1 MVFYVY
7 SRQITA
13 FSPYFA
19 AFIRRRAPDNDN
31 SPTGPRD
38 DIVDVIY
45 NHQGRLA
52 DDRGLW
58 QQYAPIIRHE
68 ALRLQV
74 RLPAS
79 VELED
84 LIQAGMIGL
93 LAAIDSFDAAQGA
106 SFTTYARSRIRW
118 GMLDELRERD
128 WVPRSVRRNAREIA
142 AAIQRLEQRLGAS
155 ASEQQIAD
163 ELGVSL
169 TAYQTM
175 LHETNCSQL
184 FSLDELMA
192 QEAQG
197 TGPALPADTGQD
209 PFKLLMAGGLRKR
222 VKDEIGRLPEREQL
236 LLNLYYQQELNLKEI
251 GEVLGVGESRVS
263 QLHSLAIKRLRAR
276 LQENA

>member
-1 MVFYVY
+1 M
-7 SRQITA
+7 
-13 FSPYFA
+13 
-19 AFIRRRAPDNDN
+19 
-31 SPTGPRD
+31 
-38 DIVDVIY
+38 DVIY

-142 AAIQRLEQRLGAS
+142 AAIQRQGAS

-163 ELGVSL
+163 ELGVPLAS
-169 TAYQTM
+169 YQTM

-276 LQENA
+276 LQENP

>member
-1 MVFYVY
+1 ME
-7 SRQITA
+7 
-13 FSPYFA
+13 
-19 AFIRRRAPDNDN
+19 
-31 SPTGPRD
+31 
-38 DIVDVIY
+38 VIY

-93 LAAIDSFDAAQGA
+93 LAAIDSFDATQGA

-142 AAIQRLEQRLGAS
+142 VAIQRLEQRLGAS

-163 ELGVSL
+163 ELGVPLS
-169 TAYQTM
+169 TYQTM

-197 TGPALPADTGQD
+197 TGPALPTDADQD
-209 PFKLLMAGGLRKR
+209 PFQRLLAGGLRKR
-222 VKDEIGRLPEREQL
+222 VKDEISRLPEREQL

-276 LQENA
+276 LQESV

>member
-1 MVFYVY
+1 M
-7 SRQITA
+7 
-13 FSPYFA
+13 
-19 AFIRRRAPDNDN
+19 
-31 SPTGPRD
+31 
-38 DIVDVIY
+38 DVIY

-68 ALRLQV
+68 ALRFQV

-128 WVPRSVRRNAREIA
+128 WVPC
-142 AAIQRLEQRLGAS
+142 S

-169 TAYQTM
+169 TAYQIM

-197 TGPALPADTGQD
+197 TGSDITL
-209 PFKLLMAGGLRKR
+209 FYLM
-222 VKDEIGRLPEREQL
+222 
-236 LLNLYYQQELNLKEI
+236 
-251 GEVLGVGESRVS
+251 
-263 QLHSLAIKRLRAR
+263 
-276 LQENA
+276 